1 MRRKTVKNTIQYIQ
15 SVFEDVVNVENV
27 TTHNLPMYLVDKFDF
42 LYFRLFGRS
51 YVLVKHKK
59 KEELYIE
66 NIKKDIAQIMRF
78 TNKYPVFVLPN
89 LRLYQRKTLIKNKI
103 AFVVPN
109 TQIFIP
115 NPPIYLTEKES
126 REKTETIKFKKSTQ
140 VVFAYLFLNKVD
152 IINAHRLAEQLGYT
166 ATTINRALNELVD
179 KELLIQSSNGTRK
192 KYGIPDKRKYW
203 ELGKEYLFNPVIS
216 AHLFL
221 KDRVNMG
228 DKRLFKSSDTALC
241 EYSDDFDD
249 NSNREAHYACFTND
263 FRELHNES
271 YPKSIEFSFSNFVA
285 LEVLSYNP
293 ALLSKD
299 DKVDAVTLYAQYM
312 DNHDE
317 RVEMALD
324 KIIEEIING

>member
-1 MRRKTVKNTIQYIQ
+1 MKDAIQYIQ
-15 SVFEDVVNVENV
+15 SVFEEVVNVENV
-27 TTHNLPMYLVDKFDF
+27 TIPNLPRYLVDKFDF
-42 LYFRLFGRS
+42 LYFRLFGNA
-51 YVLVKHKK
+51 YILVKHKN
-59 KEELYIE
+59 KEELFIE

-89 LRLYQRKTLIKNKI
+89 LRLYQRKSLIKNEI
-103 AFVVPN
+103 AFVVPD

-115 NPPIYLTEKES
+115 YPPIYLSEKET

-152 IINAHRLAEQLGYT
+152 NINAHRLAELLGYT

-179 KELLIQSSNGTRK
+179 KGLLIQSNNGTRK
-192 KYGIPDKRKYW
+192 KYSIPDKKKYW
-203 ELGKEYLFNPVIS
+203 DLGKEYLFNPVTS
-216 AHLFL
+216 AHLL
-221 KDRVNMG
+221 LRDRVNMG
-228 DKRLFKSSDTALC
+228 DKRLFKSNDTALC

-249 NSNREAHYACFTND
+249 NPNREAHYACFTND
-263 FRELHNES
+263 FSELHNNS
-271 YPKSIEFSFSNFVA
+271 YPKSIEFSFSSFVA

-293 ALLSKD
+293 ALLSND

-317 RVEMALD
+317 RIEIALD